1 MKIYKV
7 VKREENP
14 TISVSDVSME
24 NGFMLVTSDGS
35 CIGMI
40 VFDSE
45 KEEYILIT
53 CFYDCF
59 REGIEV
65 DYHHESLENLMK
77 IIKSDYCGTI
87 EFNYI
92 KVES

>member
-7 VKREENP
+7 IKREENP
-14 TISVSDVSME
+14 TITISDVNME
-24 NGFMLVTSDGS
+24 DGFMLASSDGK

-40 VFDSE
+40 VHDSGRD
-45 KEEYILIT
+45 EYELIT

-59 REGIEV
+59 RDGIDVE
-65 DYHHESLENLMK
+65 YHDSSLEELMRT
-77 IIKSDYCGTI
+77 IKSDYCGAI

>member
-14 TISVSDVSME
+14 TITISDANME
-24 NGFMLVTSDGS
+24 DGFMLVSSDGR

-40 VFDSE
+40 VYDSGR
-45 KEEYILIT
+45 EEYILVT
-53 CFYDCF
+53 CFYDSF
-59 REGIEV
+59 RDGIEV
-65 DYHHESLENLMK
+65 DYHHEDLEELMRG
-77 IIKSDYCGTI
+77 IKSDYCGAI

-92 KVES
+92 KVEA

>member
-14 TISVSDVSME
+14 TITIGDVRME
-24 NGFMLVTSDGS
+24 DGFMLASSDGR

-40 VFDSE
+40 VYDSGRG
-45 KEEYILIT
+45 EYILIT
-53 CFYDCF
+53 CFYDDF
-59 REGIEV
+59 GDGIEV
-65 DYHHESLENLMK
+65 EYHHESLDDLMK

>member
-14 TISVSDVSME
+14 TISIGDVSME
-24 NGFMLVTSDGS
+24 DGFMLVSSDGR
-35 CIGMI
+35 CVGMI
-40 VFDSE
+40 VYDSGR
-45 KEEYILIT
+45 EEYVLVT
-53 CFYDCF
+53 CFYDDF
-59 REGIEV
+59 MGGIEV
-65 DYHHESLENLMK
+65 DYHHESLEELMRG
-77 IIKSDYCGTI
+77 IKSDYCGPV

>member
-7 VKREENP
+7 VKREETP
-14 TISVSDVSME
+14 TITIGDVSME
-24 NGFMLVTSDGS
+24 DGFMLVSSDGS

-40 VFDSE
+40 VYDSE
-45 KEEYILIT
+45 KEEYILVT

-59 REGIEV
+59 SMGIEV
-65 DYHHESLENLMK
+65 DYHDASLEGLMK
-77 IIKSDYCGTI
+77 TIKSDYCGAI

>member
-24 NGFMLVTSDGS
+24 DGFMLVSSDGR

-40 VFDSE
+40 VYDSGR
-45 KEEYILIT
+45 EEYELIT
-53 CFYDCF
+53 CFYNDF
-59 REGIEV
+59 RDGIDI
-65 DYHHESLENLMK
+65 DYHDESLEALMK